1 MQPEADLLSCTVGV
15 SSQLDVEQV
24 RRMTRMLAAHA
35 GFDRHQAEAIVLAIS
50 ELATNLLRY
59 APGGELRVAIVSTE
73 SGMGLAIQCQD
84 AGPGIADVALAL
96 QDGFS
101 TSGGLGS
108 GLPAV
113 RRLMDEFEIST
124 SPSGTHIEAHK
135 WVSSPSPSP

>member
-1 MQPEADLLSCTVGV
+1 MQPEADLLSCTVRV
-15 SSQLDVEQV
+15 ASQLDVEQV
-24 RRMTRMLAAHA
+24 RRVTRVLAANA

-50 ELATNLLRY
+50 ELATNLVRY
-59 APGGELRVAIVSTE
+59 APGGELRVSIVSTQA
-73 SGMGLAIQCQD
+73 GMGLAIQSQD

-124 SPSGTHIEAHK
+124 
-135 WVSSPSPSP
+135 

>member
-1 MQPEADLLSCTVGV
+1 MQPEADLQSCRVRV
-15 SSQLDVEQV
+15 SSLPDVEQV
-24 RRMTRMLAAHA
+24 RRVTRALAAHA
-35 GFDRHQAEAIVLAIS
+35 GFDHHQAEALVLAIS
-50 ELATNLLRY
+50 ELATNLVRY

-73 SGMGLAIQCQD
+73 VSKGLAIQSQD
-84 AGPGIADVALAL
+84 TGPGIADVALAL

-113 RRLMDEFEIST
+113 RRLMDEFAIST
-124 SPSGTHIEAHK
+124 SPLGTHIEAHK

>member
-1 MQPEADLLSCTVGV
+1 MQPEADLLSCTVRV
-15 SSQLDVEQV
+15 ASQLDVEQV
-24 RRMTRMLAAHA
+24 RRVTRVLAAKA

-50 ELATNLLRY
+50 ELATNLVRY
-59 APGGELRVAIVSTE
+59 APGGELRVAIVSTQA
-73 SGMGLAIQCQD
+73 GMGLAIQSQD

-101 TSGGLGS
+101 TSGGLGG